1 MALSCV
7 YRVGQSFGMAHV
19 VDVLVGADNEKVRAR
34 SHDRLSTYGIGAQ
47 VSREHWHSLLRQ
59 LIHRGY
65 LTQDIAR
72 YSVLGLTAKARPLLR
87 GEETLILARPRA
99 RVPVAKRRRSTGG
112 ARGDALVLSDKGETL
127 FEELRSLRKR
137 LAMEQGVPAYVVF
150 SDATL
155 AEMSARRPGTLA
167 ELLTVGGVGQTKLE
181 RYGQAFLDVIHTQ
194 DGGEDERPQSPAAE
208 PPGGASQR

>member
-19 VDVLVGADNEKVRAR
+19 VDVLVGADSEKVRAR
-34 SHDRLSTYGIGAQ
+34 GHDALSTYGIGAQ
-47 VSREHWHSLLRQ
+47 MSRDHWHGLIRQ

-87 GEETLILARPRA
+87 GEETLILARPRT
-99 RVPVAKRRRSTGG
+99 RVPVAKRRRSAGG
-112 ARGDALVLSDKGETL
+112 ARGDALILDATDEAL
-127 FEELRSLRKR
+127 FEELRALRKR
-137 LAMEQGVPAYVVF
+137 LAEEQGVPAYVVF

-155 AEMSARRPGTLA
+155 AEMSARKPVTLA
-167 ELLTVGGVGQTKLE
+167 ELLAVSGVGRTKLE
-181 RYGQAFLDVIHTQ
+181 RYGQAFLHAI
-194 DGGEDERPQSPAAE
+194 R
-208 PPGGASQR
+208 PGGDGESQLA